1 MTDQDLRDLLHDRVA
16 DLTTADLAPDLA
28 PAAWRV
34 AARRRARRRTAMVAG
49 AAAAVV
55 AVASVVT
62 LVETGGDDGRGGA
75 PASSGPTPTTE
86 PDSEGAAPTATRR
99 DDYRGAAVW
108 EAPPAER
115 ELELPRWTEPSIP
128 EVLDLSA
135 VGEGPPETPVRGLL
149 TEGRRVWALSGRGGL
164 SEVDV
169 SDLSVVSDAG
179 GNRIS
184 LVSPYSL
191 SPDGARAFFVQKSS
205 LEVLELATGRWQSIV
220 TPDWL
225 AEGARWVSDAEIWVP
240 DGPSSRGAGIVYELD
255 GTVRQSFVRWVGVG
269 FGADEDT
276 WGPVA
281 STRDRVAQ
289 TVFLA
294 GPVDGT
300 GVSNPEAVVV
310 RTGDHV
316 DVLTMWPAGAAT
328 RQKGCCEV
336 LGFIDDDT
344 LMFASKSEEGYR
356 FLAWR
361 VGTDDVY
368 LVGSLAGPGALV
380 AWRPAG

>member
-1 MTDQDLRDLLHDRVA
+1 MTDQDLRDLLHDRVS
-16 DLTTADLAPDLA
+16 DLTTADLA

-34 AARRRARRRTAMVAG
+34 AARRRTRRRTAVVAG

-55 AVASVVT
+55 VVASVVT
-62 LVETGGDDGRGGA
+62 LVETGGGDRRDGA
-75 PASSGPTPTTE
+75 PASSGPTPTAE
-86 PDSEGAAPTATRR
+86 PDAVDAPLTATRR

-135 VGEGPPETPVRGLL
+135 AGEGPPEAPVRGLL
-149 TEGRRVWALSGRGGL
+149 SEGRQVWALSARGGL

-205 LEVLELATGRWQSIV
+205 LEVLEFATGRWQSIA

-225 AEGARWVSDAEIWVP
+225 AEDARWVSDDEIWVP
-240 DGPSSRGAGIVYELD
+240 EGASSRGAGTVYGLD
-255 GTVRQSFVRWVGVG
+255 GSVKQAFVRWVGVG
-269 FGADEDT
+269 FGREGDG
-276 WGPVA
+276 WGAVA
-281 STRDRVAQ
+281 STGDRVAQ
-289 TVFLA
+289 DLFLA

-300 GVSNPEAVVV
+300 GVTNPEAIVV

-316 DVLTMWPAGAAT
+316 DVLTMWPLATAT

-344 LMFASKSEEGYR
+344 LMFASKSDEGYR

-368 LVGSLAGPGALV
+368 LVGSLAGLGALV